1 MKQKKYFQN
10 KKLLKKKNGTDLYWA
25 LDLFAAGNQKVSMDN
40 WAFHPNR
47 WKLHQPFLREERSA
61 QYSNIK
67 RMHLVHCTEP
77 SAFFGSI
84 FRCGGI
90 SSTSQVTHPT
100 LFASAQIIEFTHI
113 FTDFFLFA
121 YFAYFAEFCII
132 LHNFHRFE
140 RQRKV
145 KWPVTSSCH

>member
-10 KKLLKKKNGTDLYWA
+10 KKLSKKKNGTDLYCA

-113 FTDFFLFA
+113 FTDFFYLHILQNFA
-121 YFAYFAEFCII
+121 YFCII
-132 LHNFHRFE
+132 FTDLSDSGR
-140 RQRKV
+140 
-145 KWPVTSSCH
+145 SSGR